1 MRQRKKMK
9 REAMLISVTHQV
21 LQNGTE
27 GILSRW
33 EQSGDMYGLRI
44 RQART
49 IKKSSGEDI

>member
-1 MRQRKKMK
+1 MK